1 MKYYRL
7 RKYLPRVL
15 EQSVRVLQHPR
26 YHLALYRELQLAR
39 RGVYQYPH
47 PILLIAGLPKSGTTW
62 IENFLFRVPGYIPK
76 MLSGDVQTLIQQDLP
91 RNAFAHFP
99 TDAYSFVKTHT
110 NPREENFRVIEAAGI
125 KRVIVSIR
133 DPRDVCL
140 SRYFYLLK
148 HPKSKHEP
156 GFIDYRTMA
165 EADAIR
171 DSAETII
178 RDYLPWIRGWLAR
191 IAKRPAEHLLMQYE
205 TVLSEPAEQ
214 FFRLCEFCELGLTR
228 EAVEEMLGAVQI
240 QSKRDSKTA
249 SGTAGIKST
258 LSRGESGYWEEYF
271 DTALRTRFEEEAADI
286 FDVLYGNASAS
297 QALVT
302 SK

>member
-15 EQSVRVLQHPR
+15 EQSVRVMQHPR

-39 RGVYQYPH
+39 QGVYQYPH

-62 IENFLFRVPGYIPK
+62 IENFLFQVPGYVPR

-91 RNAFAHFP
+91 RNAFTHFP

-140 SRYFYLLK
+140 SRYFYLRK
-148 HPKSKHEP
+148 HPKDKHEP

-171 DSAETII
+171 DSAETIL

-191 IAKRPAEHLLMQYE
+191 IAERPTEHLLLIYE
-205 TVLSEPAEQ
+205 EMLRNPKEEFFKLS
-214 FFRLCEFCELGLTR
+214 EFCELGLGLS
-228 EAVEEMLGAVQI
+228 EVEEMLRAVKL
-240 QSKRDSKTA
+240 QSKRDSETA

-271 DTALRTRFEEEAADI
+271 DSALRARFEEEAGDI
-286 FDVLYGNASAS
+286 FDVLYRTASPS
-297 QALVT
+297 KALGE
-302 SK
+302 SR